1 MRCSHFLQPSTT
13 CCGSPP
19 GRRSSTAGPGRASP
33 AGCSPPC
40 RRGTGGYA
48 LGEWATSNAS
58 PGRSSSRRAATTSRP
73 APTSPS
79 PLLFDPLV
87 DACLLINIRQNGGK
101 PLQKMRV
108 LVLTDY
114 YPLKLL
120 LGQMSVLIGQ
130 KWLALRARHLV
141 KHDAARPGIEA
152 LAKALI
158 ERRELSGT
166 EACKVIVEAKRR
178 RASL

>member
-1 MRCSHFLQPSTT
+1 MVVGEH
-13 CCGSPP
+13 
-19 GRRSSTAGPGRASP
+19 RRP
-33 AGCSPPC
+33 AARPRIG
-40 RRGTGGYA
+40 GTGGYA

-87 DACLLINIRQNGGK
+87 DAWLLINTRQNGGK
-101 PLQKMRV
+101 PRQKMRV

-120 LGQMSVLIGQ
+120 LGQMSVLIRQDSASIAAANFLAANELGLTELNLVRGVTEKNSIKEVQKMGEFISSCNCIACGKGQ
-130 KWLALRARHLV
+130 RLQRSCDTLGNPFIHLY
-141 KHDAARPGIEA
+141 
-152 LAKALI
+152 
-158 ERRELSGT
+158 
-166 EACKVIVEAKRR
+166 EAKR
-178 RASL
+178 

>member
-1 MRCSHFLQPSTT
+1 
-13 CCGSPP
+13 
-19 GRRSSTAGPGRASP
+19 
-33 AGCSPPC
+33 
-40 RRGTGGYA
+40 
-48 LGEWATSNAS
+48 
-58 PGRSSSRRAATTSRP
+58 
-73 APTSPS
+73 
-79 PLLFDPLV
+79 
-87 DACLLINIRQNGGK
+87 
-101 PLQKMRV
+101 MRV

-130 KWLALRARHLV
+130 EWLALRARHLV

-166 EACKVIVEAKRR
+166 EACKVIVEASAVAHPCLWLSILQLLFPNIPRR
-178 RASL
+178 NCGNDYMGVSLGVSSLLSRTGKSVLTPAASVSVATR

>member
-1 MRCSHFLQPSTT
+1 MGEHR
-13 CCGSPP
+13 PP
-19 GRRSSTAGPGRASP
+19 AARPRVG
-33 AGCSPPC
+33 
-40 RRGTGGYA
+40 GTRGYA

-79 PLLFDPLV
+79 PLLFDSLV
-87 DACLLINIRQNGGK
+87 DAYLLINTRQNGGK

-120 LGQMSVLIGQ
+120 LGQMSVLIGPGV
-130 KWLALRARHLV
+130 ART
-141 KHDAARPGIEA
+141 AR
-152 LAKALI
+152 KALGQA
-158 ERRELSGT
+158 RRRSPWNRGT
-166 EACKVIVEAKRR
+166 RQSVDRKTRAKRHR
-178 RASL
+178 GVQGNR

>member
-1 MRCSHFLQPSTT
+1 
-13 CCGSPP
+13 
-19 GRRSSTAGPGRASP
+19 
-33 AGCSPPC
+33 
-40 RRGTGGYA
+40 
-48 LGEWATSNAS
+48 
-58 PGRSSSRRAATTSRP
+58 
-73 APTSPS
+73 
-79 PLLFDPLV
+79 
-87 DACLLINIRQNGGK
+87 
-101 PLQKMRV
+101 MRV

-130 KWLALRARHLV
+130 QWLALRARHLV

-178 RASL
+178 RASLLMAKHSPAALPEYTSSQLRQ